1 MPPPI
6 SQKTILPF
14 TSIPNLPKLPH
25 HIKRNSTYLS
35 SQHKQEVILLKGS
48 CYVGKERNSPSI
60 CSPFPRF
67 AVATI
72 LLSRVLAPT
81 VRIHGA
87 SLDNVMLKGPEFP
100 AAQLTN
106 IPFCMAA
113 NEPME
118 TLSSKNGTESP
129 PRESESTSTPSWT
142 AASVVKQSSNATEKW
157 ARQ

>member
-1 MPPPI
+1 MAA
-6 SQKTILPF
+6 
-14 TSIPNLPKLPH
+14 
-25 HIKRNSTYLS
+25 
-35 SQHKQEVILLKGS
+35 QHKQEVILLKGS

-60 CSPFPRF
+60 CSPFPSF

-157 ARQ
+157 ARH